1 MKKTLLL
8 VVLLNFWFFLAQE
21 KDTLIIKKDSVRTQL
36 PETVTSFV
44 SLEKDSIAV
53 LKDFAYAR
61 KIDSLW
67 LHDLYSNK
75 RFEELYGSVQ
85 NFDFKPVDYQG
96 LSTET
101 LKKRLAEL
109 DAKTPFHIEYNASL
123 ESVIKG
129 YLKNRRQ
136 TMAKLMALSDYYFPM
151 FEETLDKHNIPLEI
165 KYLAIVE
172 SALVPT
178 VQSPAGAKGL
188 WQFMFTTGKL
198 YNLNVNSYVDERA
211 DPVKSTEAAAKYL
224 KNLYSIFNDWDLALA
239 AYNSGPGNVS
249 KAIRR
254 SGGKRNYWNIRQ
266 HLPRETAGYLP
277 AFYATMYIFEYANE
291 HGFKSNGP
299 KFPYIITDTVQV
311 KKTISLEQI
320 ARVTGLDSLELQFLN
335 PEYKLGIIPFVE
347 NKKYTLRLPADKIG
361 LFISNEE
368 AIYAYAQNQ
377 FDKREKP
384 LPEFTEQPDYI
395 RYRVRSGDYLGKIAK
410 KFGVGISQI
419 KRWNRLRSSRL
430 RIGQR
435 LIIYPRK
442 FNKSSTGAKK
452 ITVAKGNIQTYIVK
466 QGDSLWKI
474 AQKFPGVTVAHL
486 KKWNDISGTKLKPGM
501 KIIVQKG

>member
-1 MKKTLLL
+1 MKKSLLL
-8 VVLLNFWFFLAQE
+8 IMVFNFSVLFSQEIDSLAV
-21 KDTLIIKKDSVRTQL
+21 KKDSVSTQL
-36 PETVTSFV
+36 PETVTTFV
-44 SLEKDSIAV
+44 TLEKDSIAV

-67 LHDLYSNK
+67 LRDLYDNK

-85 NFDFKPVDYQG
+85 NLDFNPIDYQE

-109 DAKTPFHIEYNASL
+109 DAKTPFHIEYNTSL

-178 VQSPAGAKGL
+178 AQSPAGAKGL
-188 WQFMFTTGKL
+188 WQFMFSTGKM
-198 YNLNVNSYVDERA
+198 YDLNNNSYVDERS
-211 DPVKSTEAAAKYL
+211 DPLKSTEAAAKYL
-224 KNLYSIFNDWDLALA
+224 KKLYSIFNDWDLALA

-266 HLPRETAGYLP
+266 QLPRETAGYLP

-299 KFPYIITDTVQV
+299 KFPYIVTDTVQI
-311 KKTISLEQI
+311 KKTISLAQVAKI
-320 ARVTGLDSLELQFLN
+320 TGIDSLELQFLN
-335 PEYKLGIIPFVE
+335 PEYKLGVIPFVE
-347 NKKYTLRLPADKIG
+347 KKKYTLRLPVDKIG
-361 LFISNEE
+361 LFLSNEE
-368 AIYAYAQNQ
+368 VIYTYAQNQ

-395 RYRVRSGDYLGKIAK
+395 RYRVRSGDYLGKIAN
-410 KFGVGISQI
+410 KFGVGVSKI
-419 KRWNRLRSSRL
+419 KRWNRLRSTKL

-442 FNKSSTGAKK
+442 FSKSSTAKTTT
-452 ITVAKGNIQTYIVK
+452 TVTKGNVKTYIVK
-466 QGDSLWKI
+466 QGDSLWTI

>member
-1 MKKTLLL
+1 MKNIVTILILFYGP
-8 VVLLNFWFFLAQE
+8 VIFSQE
-21 KDTLIIKKDSVRTQL
+21 KDSLIVTKDSIKMQS
-36 PETVTSFV
+36 PETVTTFIP
-44 SLEKDSIAV
+44 LEKDSVAV

-67 LHDLYSNK
+67 LQDLYNNK
-75 RFEELYGSVQ
+75 RFEEIYGSIK
-85 NFDFKPVDYQG
+85 NLDFTPVDYQE

-101 LKKRLAEL
+101 LKQRLKEL
-109 DAKTPFHIEYNASL
+109 DAKTPFHIEYNTSL

-129 YLKNRRQ
+129 YLKNRRK

-151 FEETLDKHNIPLEI
+151 FEETFDRHNIPLEM

-178 VQSPAGAKGL
+178 AQSPAGAKGL
-188 WQFMFTTGKL
+188 WQFMFSTGKL
-198 YNLNVNSYVDERA
+198 YDLNVNSYVDERA
-211 DPVKSTEAAAKYL
+211 DPVKSTEAAARYL
-224 KNLYSIFNDWDLALA
+224 KKLYTFFNDWDLALA

-277 AFYATMYIFEYANE
+277 AFYATMYIFEYAEE

-299 KFPYIITDTVQV
+299 QFPYIATDTIQI
-311 KKTISLEQI
+311 KKTISLQQVAKI
-320 ARVTGLDSLELQFLN
+320 TGIDTTELRFLN
-335 PEYKLGIIPFVE
+335 PEYKLGIIPAVE
-347 NKKYTLRLPADKIG
+347 KKNYTIRLPVDKTG
-361 LFISNEE
+361 LFLTNQQ
-368 AIYAYAQNQ
+368 AIYAYAEKEFN
-377 FDKREKP
+377 KREKP
-384 LPEFTEQPDYI
+384 LPEFTNQPDYV

-419 KRWNRLRSSRL
+419 KRWNRLRSTRL

-442 FNKSSTGAKK
+442 FVKSSKSETASVKNKK
-452 ITVAKGNIQTYIVK
+452 TYTVKN
-466 QGDSLWKI
+466 GDSLWSI
-474 AQKFPGVTVAHL
+474 AQKFPGVTVEHL
-486 KKWNDISGTKLKPGM
+486 KKWNNISSTKLKPGM
-501 KIIVQKG
+501 KLKIQKG